1 MNQQFKDGL
10 YQLLEKTPE
19 DRRSKK
25 KMETKTWKQH
35 TTLLPSVAFHVKKR
49 DASKVLCLNCEKLG
63 RYAKKCPERKQ
74 QSNQAK
80 RNGSCHL
87 SEMQLKRGTMQED
100 AQRKVLLDFS
110 ELE

>member
-1 MNQQFKDGL
+1 MDCTNCWERPLKIDD
-10 YQLLEKTPE
+10 P
-19 DRRSKK
+19 RRRWKRR
-25 KMETKTWKQH
+25 TWKQH
-35 TTLLPSVAFHVKKR
+35 TTLPPSVAFHVKKR
-49 DASKVLCLNCEKLG
+49 DASMVLCLNCGKLG

-74 QSNQAK
+74 QSKQTKENK
-80 RNGSCHL
+80 SCHL